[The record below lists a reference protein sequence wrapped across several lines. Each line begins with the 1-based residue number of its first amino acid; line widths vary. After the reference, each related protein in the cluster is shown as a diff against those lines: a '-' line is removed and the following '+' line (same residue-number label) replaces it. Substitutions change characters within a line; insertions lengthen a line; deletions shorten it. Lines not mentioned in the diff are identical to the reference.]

1 MIDEDLKRESMRK
14 KEAQRREV
22 KVMLLGQAESG
33 KSTLQKQFQLFY
45 ASQTLDHERPSWRP
59 VVYFNVIKAIRVILD
74 ELESEGALSPPSE
87 SISESSSVI
96 QIGLPISTG
105 DLRAKLLPLIAI
117 EDTLASNLNGGVS
130 IAGGRTGVY
139 VRAGWQA
146 LVMPTR
152 SFELPDLRNAS
163 FDTKATAVA
172 QVTDL
177 AARTLASLLEEI
189 EDLWQHPAVRRLLQL
204 RKLFLDEAAPF
215 FLDNIRRLV
224 EPDYIPTTDDLLNVR
239 LQTLGI
245 AEHRYHITLGGD
257 RYSWLMYDV
266 GGARGMRHAW
276 VPYFDDAT
284 AIIFL
289 APISAFDQLLF
300 LSVPIL
306 VPGRRP
312 ADKQNR

>member
-1 MIDEDLKRESMRK
+1 MRK

-22 KVMLLGQAESG
+22 KGVSSLGMFVRISGICTRNIYFLRSRFPLIFNILVMLLGQAESG

-87 SISESSSVI
+87 SISENPSVI

-105 DLRAKLLPLIAI
+105 DLRAKLLPLVAI

-152 SFELPDLRNAS
+152 SYELPDLRNAS
-163 FDTKATAVA
+163 FDAKATAVA

-204 RKLFLDEAAPF
+204 RKLFLDEAAP
-215 FLDNIRRLV
+215 L
-224 EPDYIPTTDDLLNVR
+224 
-239 LQTLGI
+239 
-245 AEHRYHITLGGD
+245 
-257 RYSWLMYDV
+257 
-266 GGARGMRHAW
+266 
-276 VPYFDDAT
+276 
-284 AIIFL
+284 
-289 APISAFDQLLF
+289 
-300 LSVPIL
+300 
-306 VPGRRP
+306 
-312 ADKQNR
+312 